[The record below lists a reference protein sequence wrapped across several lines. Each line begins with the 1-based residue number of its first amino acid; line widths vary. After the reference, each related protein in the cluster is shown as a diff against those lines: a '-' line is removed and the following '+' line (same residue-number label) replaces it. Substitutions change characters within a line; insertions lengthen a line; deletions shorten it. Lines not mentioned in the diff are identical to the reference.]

1 MDLTLTKEQQLVADT
16 AAEVLAGW
24 RDRADAAAV
33 AGDPLGYSA
42 DLWREMVG
50 LGWPGLALPEEYG
63 GVGLGFLELCLL
75 VEQLGAAAVPAPLL
89 AAAACAGM
97 PIARYGSE
105 PQKSE
110 WLDAIAA
117 GRILSYAPPGSA
129 VTVNAGTLSGT
140 AEFVPYAGAA
150 EALLVVA
157 ADGDGQTAVLVDT
170 AGLDRQ
176 PVEVVGPGRPCRV
189 TFPGVPVP
197 ADRVLGEP
205 GGGAPVADALAAYGT
220 AATCAEMVGGAQA
233 VLDLTVEY
241 ARTREQF
248 GRPIGTFQAVQHHC
262 ADMAIDVLAS
272 RLVAYEAVW
281 CLATGREAAR
291 EVATAK
297 SWVSEAYQR
306 VCALGHQVHGA
317 IGFTAEHHL
326 HRYLR
331 HAVATSVTFGD
342 GDNHLDRLAR
352 ELGL

>member
-1 MDLTLTKEQQLVADT
+1 MDLTLTKDQQLIADT
-16 AAEVLAGW
+16 AAEVLAGQ
-24 RDRADAAAV
+24 DRGAAD
-33 AGDPLGYSA
+33 DPLGYSPA
-42 DLWREMVG
+42 LWRQMVE
-50 LGWPGLALPEEYG
+50 LGWPGLALPEKYG

-75 VEQLGAAAVPAPLL
+75 IEQLGAAALPAPLL
-89 AAAACAGM
+89 TTAACCGE
-97 PIARYGSE
+97 PIARYGTAA
-105 PQKSE
+105 QKSE
-110 WLDAIAA
+110 WLAAIAD
-117 GRILSYAPPGSA
+117 GRILSYAPPGSPL
-129 VTVNAGTLSGT
+129 TLDGDTLTGT
-140 AEFVPYAGAA
+140 AQFVPYAGAA

-176 PVEVVGPGRPCRV
+176 PVEVVGPGRPCHV
-189 TFPGVPVP
+189 TFPAVRVP
-197 ADRVLGEP
+197 AGRVLGA
-205 GGGAPVADALAAYGT
+205 GAPVAAALAAYGA

-272 RLVAYEAVW
+272 RLVAYEAIW
-281 CLATGREAAR
+281 CLSTGRDATR

-317 IGFTAEHHL
+317 IGFTAEHDL

-331 HAVATSVTFGD
+331 HALTAALAFGD
-342 GDNHLDRLAR
+342 TDTHLDHLAR
-352 ELGL
+352 DLGL